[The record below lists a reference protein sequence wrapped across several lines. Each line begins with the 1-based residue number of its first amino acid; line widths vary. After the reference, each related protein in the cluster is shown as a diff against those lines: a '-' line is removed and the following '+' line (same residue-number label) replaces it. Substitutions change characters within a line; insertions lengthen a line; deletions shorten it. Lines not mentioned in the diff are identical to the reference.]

1 MYGLMDYYEPD
12 IQLTEE
18 EISGAGHSGPPMTAT
33 AATRG
38 LFTELLRE
46 ARRLARAKAVC
57 KALPV
62 AKATGRQLFLEGG
75 QVLTSSLLAR
85 LAGPAESLL
94 VAVLTLGEAIDRRV
108 EEYNK
113 SGLAAHAYFLDVAG
127 SYLIDAAGR
136 RLTEE
141 IRAHLKGRGLEATI
155 PLGPGHSYWKNLQ
168 DQKVIYSL
176 ADPSKIGV
184 RILDSG
190 MMLPKKTLSMVMGIG
205 RGLPPSKNN
214 HCHYCDLGQKCP
226 LSRAKTPDLKN
237 FFAAPENFPEKE

>member
-1 MYGLMDYYEPD
+1 MSFLPMYGLMNYYELD
-12 IQLTEE
+12 VQLTEE
-18 EISGAGHSGPPMTAT
+18 ELPGAGRSGPPVTAT
-33 AATRG
+33 AATRR
-38 LFTELLRE
+38 LFTKLMRE
-46 ARRLARAKAVC
+46 ASRLARAKAVC
-57 KALPV
+57 KTLPV

-75 QVLTSSLLAR
+75 QVLTSALLAR

-113 SGLAAHAYFLDVAG
+113 SGLAAHAYLLDVAG
-127 SYLIDAAGR
+127 AYLVEAAGR

-141 IRAHLKGRGLEATI
+141 IRAHLKERGLEATI

-190 MMLPKKTLSMVMGIG
+190 MLLPKKTISLVMGIG
-205 RGLPPSKNN
+205 RGLPASKNN
-214 HCHYCDLGQKCP
+214 HCHYCSLGRKCP
-226 LSRAKTPDLKN
+226 LSRAKNSGP
-237 FFAAPENFPEKE
+237 